1 MKTYTIKEVSE
12 LFNIPNSTIRYY
24 EEIGILTKVE
34 RNSVGKRIFLESHI
48 NRLKAISCFKNTGMS
63 LEKIKQF
70 FDFEDELLQLMIES
84 AEEQI
89 CFAIKDGSKP
99 EDFADY
105 PKFKM
110 AVLKQVKEEYDH
122 RGLSADTMR
131 YPLANGVLN
140 IIHQLRLILPTEEGI

>member
-1 MKTYTIKEVSE
+1 MKAYTIKEVSE

-70 FDFEDELLQLMIES
+70 FDFEDDEYNKIDDIISLLSNQEKKVIEDL
-84 AEEQI
+84 ERLKKDYNH
-89 CFAIKDGSKP
+89 IKKKILYYTD
-99 EDFADY
+99 
-105 PKFKM
+105 
-110 AVLKQVKEEYDH
+110 VKKSVINKE
-122 RGLSADTMR
+122 
-131 YPLANGVLN
+131 
-140 IIHQLRLILPTEEGI
+140 ILPQWKDYK

>member
-34 RNSVGKRIFLESHI
+34 RTSVGKRIFLESHI

-70 FDFEDELLQLMIES
+70 FDFEDDEYNKIDDIISLLSNQEKKVIEDL
-84 AEEQI
+84 ERLKKDYNH
-89 CFAIKDGSKP
+89 IKKKILYYTDVKKS
-99 EDFADY
+99 
-105 PKFKM
+105 
-110 AVLKQVKEEYDH
+110 VINKQ
-122 RGLSADTMR
+122 
-131 YPLANGVLN
+131 
-140 IIHQLRLILPTEEGI
+140 ILPQWKDYK

>member
-70 FDFEDELLQLMIES
+70 FDFEDDEYNKIDDIISLLSNQEKKVIEDL
-84 AEEQI
+84 ERLKKDYNH
-89 CFAIKDGSKP
+89 IKKKILYYT
-99 EDFADY
+99 E
-105 PKFKM
+105 
-110 AVLKQVKEEYDH
+110 VKKSVINKE
-122 RGLSADTMR
+122 
-131 YPLANGVLN
+131 
-140 IIHQLRLILPTEEGI
+140 ILPQWKDYK

>member
-70 FDFEDELLQLMIES
+70 FDFEDDEYNKIDDIISLLSNQEKKVIEDL
-84 AEEQI
+84 ERLKKDYNH
-89 CFAIKDGSKP
+89 IKKKILYYTD
-99 EDFADY
+99 
-105 PKFKM
+105 
-110 AVLKQVKEEYDH
+110 VKKSVINKE
-122 RGLSADTMR
+122 
-131 YPLANGVLN
+131 
-140 IIHQLRLILPTEEGI
+140 ILPQWKDYK